1 MTILYWCDYYTSG
14 AVHVRQDAVD
24 HASESASPLAD
35 AWMAACSL
43 LGAPLLIAFLWRNR
57 RPLLSSGGW

>member
-24 HASESASPLAD
+24 HAFESAFPLAD
-35 AWMAACSL
+35 AWMAARSL

-57 RPLLSSGGW
+57 RAVLSWGGW